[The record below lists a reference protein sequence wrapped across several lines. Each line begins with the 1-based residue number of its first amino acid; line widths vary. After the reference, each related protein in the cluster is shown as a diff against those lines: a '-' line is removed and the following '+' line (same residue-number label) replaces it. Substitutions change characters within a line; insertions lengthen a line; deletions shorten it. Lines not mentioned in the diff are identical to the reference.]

1 MSSFPPL
8 SSLPPGLHAP
18 AAGWDRARPASDGTT
33 APTGNAAEAFGF
45 VGDHQAARLLTVPPS
60 SGEGAAQ
67 LEARFLG
74 CLFQG

>member
-18 AAGWDRARPASDGTT
+18 TAGWDRARPAADGV
-33 APTGNAAEAFGF
+33 APAGDAAQLFGF
-45 VGDHQAARLLTVPPS
+45 VGDRQAARLLTVPPP
-60 SGEGAAQ
+60 SGDGAAQ

-74 CLFQG
+74 CLFQA